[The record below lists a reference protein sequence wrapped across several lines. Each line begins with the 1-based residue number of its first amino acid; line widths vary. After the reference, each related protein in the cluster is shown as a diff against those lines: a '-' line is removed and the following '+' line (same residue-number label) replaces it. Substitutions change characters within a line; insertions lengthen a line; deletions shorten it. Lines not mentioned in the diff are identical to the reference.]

1 MTTAISRTPDFVKS
15 TGTLPPHAP
24 PATPPIAGSVA
35 IEFDLPETGDEP
47 GPAFRNAAECAKWLQ
62 QVPLANVSLAQPML
76 LRQLELLLLL
86 HHAPDHEDHAAI
98 IEYLV
103 KLRRRP

>member
-1 MTTAISRTPDFVKS
+1 MAIARRGLLRAAGWAAGLACALPLPAAAHDGEKLYRERCVKCHS
-15 TGTLPPHAP
+15 VEKMRDQIAP
-24 PATPPIAGSVA
+24 RLGS
-35 IEFDLPETGDEP
+35 DDEL
-47 GPAFRNAAECAKWLQ
+47 R
-62 QVPLANVSLAQPML
+62 
-76 LRQLELLLLL
+76 RQLELLLLL